1 MMKKI
6 STILLAVLTLTVTAC
21 GGSGGESG
29 DSAQDRAVERYA
41 ELLEGVGAQDV
52 NDFSACVLPVL
63 KETSGLSW
71 DDIATRLDN
80 SSTFEDSEEQFDD
93 VPDPDD
99 KDQATLLA
107 CFAELSEDDLQKI
120 ILGETVAAD
129 APEVSRS
136 VSEIADGIV
145 ENFRET
151 GALSEDQTA
160 EEVRTWA
167 ECTATALLNA
177 GFSEDEL
184 YDHFIGG
191 AWREDI
197 FDERTEGLESS
208 QCFTEFMFGPSVE
221 MELPDGDL
229 FELAVTEYPKIYL
242 VDLTDLTPAESEGLA
257 RCVLTRI
264 RDAGFSDE
272 DIWRYAV
279 DDYSSGAPSRVLDA
293 DVATWDCFDLL
304 YTDE

>member
-1 MMKKI
+1 MMKRI
-6 STILLAVLTLTVTAC
+6 STILLAVLALAVAAC
-21 GGSGGESG
+21 GGSSGESG

-52 NDFSACVLPVL
+52 DDFSACVLPVL
-63 KETSGLSW
+63 KDTSGLSW

-99 KDQATLLA
+99 KGQATLLS

-136 VSEIADGIV
+136 VAEIAEGIL
-145 ENFRET
+145 ENVRET
-151 GALSEDQTA
+151 NGYEDKTD

-167 ECTATALLNA
+167 ECTVVALLNA

-197 FDERTEGLESS
+197 FDARVDDPDSS
-208 QCFTEFMFGPSVE
+208 QCFTEFMG
-221 MELPDGDL
+221 
-229 FELAVTEYPKIYL
+229 
-242 VDLTDLTPAESEGLA
+242 
-257 RCVLTRI
+257 
-264 RDAGFSDE
+264 
-272 DIWRYAV
+272 W
-279 DDYSSGAPSRVLDA
+279 
-293 DVATWDCFDLL
+293 
-304 YTDE
+304 

>member
-1 MMKKI
+1 MKRI
-6 STILLAVLTLTVTAC
+6 STILLAVLTLAVAAC

-52 NDFSACVLPVL
+52 DDFSACVLPVL
-63 KETSGLSW
+63 KDTSGLSW

-99 KDQATLLA
+99 KGQATLLA

-136 VSEIADGIV
+136 VAEIAEGIL
-145 ENFRET
+145 ENSLE
-151 GALSEDQTA
+151 GGGWDDKSD
-160 EEVRTWA
+160 EEVLTWA
-167 ECTATALLNA
+167 ECTVVALLNA

-184 YDHFIGG
+184 YGHFIGG
-191 AWREDI
+191 YWREDI
-197 FDERTEGLESS
+197 FDARVDDPESS
-208 QCFTEFMFGPSVE
+208 QCFTEFMRGPPL
-221 MELPDGDL
+221 ELPDGDL
-229 FELAVTEYPKIYL
+229 FELAVTEKASPGW
-242 VDLTDLTPAESEGLA
+242 DDATPTENESLA
-257 RCVLTRI
+257 RCILTRI

-272 DIWRYAV
+272 DIWRFAV
-279 DDYSSGAPSRVLDA
+279 DDYSSGAPSRVSDA
-293 DVATWDCFDLL
+293 GVEYWDCWN
-304 YTDE
+304 E

>member
-1 MMKKI
+1 MMKRI
-6 STILLAVLTLTVTAC
+6 STILLAVLTLAVTAC

-41 ELLEGVGAQDV
+41 ELLEGVGAENVD
-52 NDFSACVLPVL
+52 DFSACVLPVL

-93 VPDPDD
+93 VPEPDD
-99 KDQATLLA
+99 KGQATLLA

-129 APEVSRS
+129 TPEVSQN
-136 VSEIADGIV
+136 IADIAEGIL
-145 ENFRET
+145 ENIREF
-151 GALSEDQTA
+151 GAWDDKSDDEI
-160 EEVRTWA
+160 RTYA
-167 ECTATALLNA
+167 ECTVVALLNA

-184 YDHFIGG
+184 YNHFVRG
-191 AWREDI
+191 AWREEIEDARV
-197 FDERTEGLESS
+197 DDPESS
-208 QCFTEFMFGPSVE
+208 QCSTEFWFGPPL
-221 MELPDGDL
+221 ELPDGDL
-229 FELAVTEYPKIYL
+229 FELAVTAYASTRDY
-242 VDLTDLTPAESEGLA
+242 VDLTPAESETIV
-257 RCVLTRI
+257 RCILTRI

-279 DDYSSGAPSRVLDA
+279 DDYSTLALDA
-293 DVATWDCFDLL
+293 TQPVNDSKSEPVRIRKQQQ
-304 YTDE
+304 

>member
-1 MMKKI
+1 MMKRI
-6 STILLAVLTLTVTAC
+6 STILLAVLTLAVAAC

-41 ELLEGVGAQDV
+41 ELLEGVGAEDV
-52 NDFSACVLPVL
+52 DDFSACVLPVL
-63 KETSGLSW
+63 KDTSGLSW

-99 KDQATLLA
+99 KGQATLLA

-129 APEVSRS
+129 ATEVSRS
-136 VSEIADGIV
+136 VSEIAEGIV
-145 ENFRET
+145 DYYQDAGLYDNY
-151 GALSEDQTA
+151 SD
-160 EEVRTWA
+160 EELRTWS
-167 ECTATALLNA
+167 ECTVTALLNA

-184 YDHFIGG
+184 DDYFIGRLWTSDIHTALG
-191 AWREDI
+191 DDPESTLCRRE
-197 FDERTEGLESS
+197 LL
-208 QCFTEFMFGPSVE
+208 FGPA
-221 MELPDGDL
+221 MELPEGDL
-229 FELAVTEYPKIYL
+229 FELAVTEYPKISYRGL
-242 VDLTDLTPAESEGLA
+242 VDLTPAESEGLA
-257 RCVLTRI
+257 RCVLTMI

-279 DDYSSGAPSRVLDA
+279 DDFSSGAPSRVSDA
-293 DVATWDCFDLL
+293 DVATWDCFD
-304 YTDE
+304 E